1 LIAPRHLFLLACL
14 IPALAAAADDQ
25 FGRLFLTPAERSN
38 LDYLRQSSK
47 PPEKIIAADQAM
59 QEDIEKTAPSPAAPS
74 AVTMQGYVKRSDGK
88 GTVWVNRQPV
98 QEKSRHGEIEVGK
111 LGASDDRVRVK
122 VPGTSQTV
130 DLKAGQTYDPI
141 SGKVVDNARELPKPE
156 VAAVA
161 PTPEKKSVVE
171 GESAKPEGQQSQ
183 PAPVLPPAGKKP

>member
-14 IPALAAAADDQ
+14 IPVPAAAADDQ
-25 FGRLFLTPAERSN
+25 FGRLFLTPAGRSH

-59 QEDIEKTAPSPAAPS
+59 QEDIEITASSTAAPS

-88 GTVWVNRQPV
+88 GTVWVNRQAV

-141 SGKVVDNARELPKPE
+141 SGKVVENARELPNATGPDI
-156 VAAVA
+156 A
-161 PTPEKKSVVE
+161 TPEAKS
-171 GESAKPEGQQSQ
+171 GQ
-183 PAPVLPPAGKKP
+183 PAGLVHPNPKKP

>member
-1 LIAPRHLFLLACL
+1 LIALRHVFLLACL
-14 IPALAAAADDQ
+14 IPALASADSQ
-25 FGRLFLTPAERSN
+25 FGRLFLTPAERKN
-38 LDYLRQSSK
+38 LDYLRQNSK
-47 PPEKIIAADQAM
+47 PPEKIIAADQLPGEGA
-59 QEDIEKTAPSPAAPS
+59 EKAAPLSASPS

-88 GTVWVNRQPV
+88 GTVWVNSQPV
-98 QEKSRHGEIEVGK
+98 QEKSRLGEIEVGK
-111 LGASDDRVRVK
+111 LGSSDDRVRVK
-122 VPGTSQTV
+122 VPGTGQTV

-141 SGKVVDNARELPKPE
+141 SGKVVENARELPKPE